1 MAPEDADRIFR
12 MLAVR
17 NVAIDRLAAE
27 IATAFGEE
35 GIDALVLKGPVLAAW
50 LYRGEIRPYGDADL
64 MVAPADWAKAVAV
77 LAQLGFSDHL
87 GPLAHPRME
96 SFASTAFLRG
106 EDNLDLHC
114 TLHGLD
120 GDPELIWTAF
130 LAGSGVERIGG
141 AELRVP
147 GRAALALHLGL
158 HAAHHVEGKPLED
171 LRRAIALADEETW
184 RQALEL
190 AQQLDGAP
198 TFASGLRLLPAGAE
212 LAHRLGIPDGVRSTK
227 HEIRFEGV
235 PTAEG
240 IDSLLQPGLGL
251 RQRIAIVVGELFPR
265 PEFMRW
271 WSPLARRSRLGLLL
285 SYPWRWV
292 RLVVQAPRGLWSVR
306 RARAARAR
314 AARGD

>member
-1 MAPEDADRIFR
+1 

-27 IATAFGEE
+27 IAGAFAAA
-35 GIDALVLKGPVLAAW
+35 GIESLVLKGPVLAAW
-50 LYRGEIRPYGDADL
+50 LYPGGIRPYGDADL
-64 MVAPADWAKAVAV
+64 MVAPGDWEPAVA
-77 LAQLGFSDHL
+77 LLGGLGFADHL

-120 GDPELIWTAF
+120 ADPERIWAEF
-130 LAGSGVERIGG
+130 RAGSEPQEIGG

-147 GRAALALHLGL
+147 GRPALALHLGL
-158 HAAHHVEGKPLED
+158 HAAHHVEGKPIED
-171 LRRAIALADEETW
+171 LRRALATADEETW
-184 RQALEL
+184 REALEL
-190 AQQLDGAP
+190 AERLDGVP

-212 LAHRLGIPDGVRSTK
+212 LAQRLGIPDEVRSTK

-240 IDSLLQPGLGL
+240 IDALLQPGLGL
-251 RQRIAIVVGELFPR
+251 RQRAGIVAGELFPR

-271 WSPLARRSRLGLLL
+271 WSPLARRGRLGLLL
-285 SYPWRWV
+285 SYPWRWL
-292 RLVVQAPRGLWSVR
+292 RLAVQAPRGFRSVR
-306 RARAARAR
+306 RARAGRER
-314 AARGD
+314 